1 MGIMAMPT
9 QKIFMLFAKGETKMK
24 KSKKLLGVLLS
35 VALLVTM
42 VAGCS
47 SDKDASTDGK
57 VVISVGNFSDPDTN
71 PETYKI
77 QMEQVKDF
85 ERLHPNIKIEPVIWD
100 FDPRTYIAKAE
111 GGTLPN
117 VYYVPFTEAKNVIDS
132 GYAADITDEFKKRG
146 FYDSVNEFILQN
158 ISRDGKIYLLPT
170 DSYDVGFIVNLKLFA
185 QAGLVEED
193 GTPYQPKDWDDV
205 IRISKIIKEKTGK
218 AGLVIPTTDY
228 TGGWRF
234 TPVAWSFGTVFET
247 KVDGKWKATFD
258 SDEGAAALQFIKDL
272 KWKHDILPA
281 NTLVNSAEVEK
292 LIGTSEAAMTF
303 GEQSN
308 INKMVKY
315 GIELNELGMVQMP
328 AGPVKKVSLMGGSY
342 RVIDKNSTPEQ
353 IAAGFEWLA
362 YQGTTTKLT
371 DEIKESFKKALEE
384 KVVNNQIVG
393 VLPLSPWSEASE
405 VEKFKRETRIECAN
419 VDLNHI
425 KLYNDKTG
433 MQFQAE
439 EPIDAQ
445 ALYAVMDTCLQRV
458 LTDENADCKEV
469 LKKAAADFQKNNL
482 DYVN

>member
-1 MGIMAMPT
+1 M
-9 QKIFMLFAKGETKMK
+9 KGL
-24 KSKKLLGVLLS
+24 KKLLGT
-35 VALLVTM
+35 LLVITILASLF
-42 VAGCS
+42 AGCTQS
-47 SDKDASTDGK
+47 KDASDDGK
-57 VVISVGNFSDPDTN
+57 VVISVGNFVDPDTN

-77 QMEQVKDF
+77 QMEQVKGF
-85 ERLHPNIKIEPVIWD
+85 EELHPDIKIEPVIWD

-146 FYDSVNEFILQN
+146 FYDSVNEFILEN

-170 DSYDVGFIVNLKLFA
+170 GSYDVGLIVNLKLFK

-193 GTPYQPKDWDDV
+193 GTPYQPKDWDDLV
-205 IRISKIIKEKTGK
+205 RVAKVIKEKTGK
-218 AGLVIPTTDY
+218 AGFVMPTTEY

-247 KVDGKWKATFD
+247 KEDGKWKATFD
-258 SDEGAAALQFIKDL
+258 SDEGVAALQFIKDL
-272 KWKHDILPA
+272 KWKHDVLPA
-281 NTLVNSAEVEK
+281 NTLVNGAEAEK
-292 LIGTSEAAMTF
+292 LLGTSEAAMTF

-315 GIELNELGMVQMP
+315 GIELNELGMVQVP
-328 AGPVKKVSLMGGSY
+328 AGPAKKVTLMGGSY

-353 IAAGFEWLA
+353 IAAGLDWLA
-362 YQGTTTKLT
+362 YTGTTTVLT
-371 DEIKESFKKALEE
+371 DEIKESYKKTLEE

-393 VLPLSPWSEASE
+393 VLPLSPWSEESD
-405 VEKFKRETRIECAN
+405 VEKFKRDTTIECAN
-419 VDLNHI
+419 INLNHV

-439 EPIDAQ
+439 EPVDAQ
-445 ALYAVMDTCLQRV
+445 ALYAVMDTCLQSV
-458 LTDENADCKEV
+458 LTDENADCKTV